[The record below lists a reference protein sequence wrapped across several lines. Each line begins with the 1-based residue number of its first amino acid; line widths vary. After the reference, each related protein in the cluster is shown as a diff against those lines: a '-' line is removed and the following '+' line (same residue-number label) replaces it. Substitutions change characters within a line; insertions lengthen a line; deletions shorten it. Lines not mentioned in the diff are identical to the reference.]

1 MMPEMEGRLVDQD
14 DRVEDFRQMFRDAD
28 SDYSGYLTAD
38 EVYCVLLKNG
48 VDLSY
53 EELVELMNEF
63 DVSGDAQ
70 LDIDEFVAMMNTS
83 SDVEFSNSR
92 ATETYMKIRQ
102 RRRLNVTDFLK
113 ALKNMPSAFVP
124 SVFYNKWVKENKNR
138 PSDVL
143 KAQIDLKTMTWKD
156 MLPVNP
162 ETLQQELQGAANR
175 PKIRPINTQIG
186 CEIQLESAEGI
197 PLPEH

>member
-1 MMPEMEGRLVDQD
+1 M
-14 DRVEDFRQMFRDAD
+14 
-28 SDYSGYLTAD
+28 
-38 EVYCVLLKNG
+38 
-48 VDLSY
+48 
-53 EELVELMNEF
+53 
-63 DVSGDAQ
+63 
-70 LDIDEFVAMMNTS
+70 DIDEFVAMMNTS

-162 ETLQQELQGAANR
+162 ETL
-175 PKIRPINTQIG
+175 
-186 CEIQLESAEGI
+186 
-197 PLPEH
+197 

>member
-14 DRVEDFRQMFRDAD
+14 DRIEDFREMFRDAD
-28 SDYSGYLTAD
+28 SDYSGYLSAD

-124 SVFYNKWVKENKNR
+124 SVFYNKWVKESKNR

-143 KAQIDLKTMTWKD
+143 KA
-156 MLPVNP
+156 
-162 ETLQQELQGAANR
+162 
-175 PKIRPINTQIG
+175 
-186 CEIQLESAEGI
+186 
-197 PLPEH
+197 

>member
-1 MMPEMEGRLVDQD
+1 M
-14 DRVEDFRQMFRDAD
+14 
-28 SDYSGYLTAD
+28 
-38 EVYCVLLKNG
+38 
-48 VDLSY
+48 
-53 EELVELMNEF
+53 
-63 DVSGDAQ
+63 
-70 LDIDEFVAMMNTS
+70 
-83 SDVEFSNSR
+83 
-92 ATETYMKIRQ
+92 
-102 RRRLNVTDFLK
+102 TDFLK

-124 SVFYNKWVKENKNR
+124 SVFYNKWVKESKNR

-162 ETLQQELQGAANR
+162 ETLTQELQGAANR

>member
-1 MMPEMEGRLVDQD
+1 MPSTGKSGLMEIGRDQFQALMMPEMEGRLVDQD

-83 SDVEFSNSR
+83 SDVEF
-92 ATETYMKIRQ
+92 
-102 RRRLNVTDFLK
+102 
-113 ALKNMPSAFVP
+113 
-124 SVFYNKWVKENKNR
+124 
-138 PSDVL
+138 
-143 KAQIDLKTMTWKD
+143 
-156 MLPVNP
+156 
-162 ETLQQELQGAANR
+162 
-175 PKIRPINTQIG
+175 
-186 CEIQLESAEGI
+186 
-197 PLPEH
+197 